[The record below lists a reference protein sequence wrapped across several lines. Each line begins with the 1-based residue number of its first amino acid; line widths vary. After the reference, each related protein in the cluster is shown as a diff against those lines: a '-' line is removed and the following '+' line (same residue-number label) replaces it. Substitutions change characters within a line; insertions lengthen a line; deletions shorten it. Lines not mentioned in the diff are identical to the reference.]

1 MSRSAAGLRIQALLT
16 VFAANFIRWADE
28 WIRPRVEHSTPRFEA
43 LLARPKRLVR
53 VAANSPATVERWGS
67 QVLVCFS
74 PLSGFDGVVIRLVGP
89 AGHQLVLPLFENDH
103 LAAI

>member
-28 WIRPRVEHSTPRFEA
+28 WIRPRVEHSTPRLEA

-53 VAANSPATVERWGS
+53 VAANSPATVER
-67 QVLVCFS
+67 
-74 PLSGFDGVVIRLVGP
+74 
-89 AGHQLVLPLFENDH
+89 
-103 LAAI
+103 